1 MQSIVHRLSESQTNV
16 LEQGGALWSRTRTAA
31 GGFWGATRDA
41 GLEFV
46 TQTRGASSELAT
58 EGRSAGLEFAEAM
71 RCERRLW
78 WGFVGE
84 IGSQWAAPLQ
94 NPVNQLDGLVVSP
107 IRTAV
112 ESWRTRNES
121 AVVAELVD
129 QEEVEEAEV
138 LLAIAGYDLL
148 TAREVIDS
156 LEGLDQDALVQ
167 IRTYEE
173 ANKARVTIARAIN
186 ARLGN

>member
-16 LEQGGALWSRTRTAA
+16 LEQGEALWSRTRTAA
-31 GGFWGATRDA
+31 GGFLGATRDA

-46 TQTRGASSELAT
+46 SQTRGASSDLAT
-58 EGRSAGLEFAEAM
+58 EGRSAGLEFVEAM
-71 RCERRLW
+71 RSERRLW

-84 IGSQWAAPLQ
+84 FGSSWVEPLQ
-94 NPVNQLDGLVVSP
+94 KPVSQIDELVVSP
-107 IRTAV
+107 IRIAV
-112 ESWRTRNES
+112 ESWRGRNES
-121 AVVAELVD
+121 VSDEDLVE

-148 TAREVIDS
+148 TAREVIES
-156 LEGLDQDALVQ
+156 LEGLDHDALVQ

-173 ANKARVTIARAIN
+173 TNKARVTIARAIN